1 MRIERV
7 LLENLGPIGHAELA
21 LGAVTAIVGTSG
33 SGKTTA
39 LRAIQAL
46 LRNNRTGGKVLLR
59 AGPIVLDR
67 VGDQSSLTE
76 GHDFSMLPAP
86 AYLQPSPWALRQA
99 AALNDGPTYLDE
111 QGGMLASAVTR
122 IILGAPET
130 HAAIQSD
137 LGRIVPR
144 FRAVRSLPDG
154 LQFTL
159 RFDFDNAKNVHQAEV
174 STGTLVSLALLV
186 LVHAP
191 ATHGRPGLLA
201 LIDDPETALHPAAQ
215 VELINCLTAATSAT
229 DVQVL
234 LATHSPFVVDAVG
247 PQNVYVLGQGAEGRS
262 EARPLSEHPDADR
275 ALRVL
280 TAGEFWGSV
289 GENWAAT
296 NT

>member
-159 RFDFDNAKNVHQAEV
+159 RFDFDNAKNVLRRRQPRVTQHLLNRPQI
-174 STGTLVSLALLV
+174 GTAVEQVRRKTVPQRVRVQFRPTCPNAVLANRPARNA
-186 LVHAP
+186 VHEARAAHAAKDWPVVHPHLAPQRHERVGRGLTTPATPASGSPPGGSAP
-191 ATHGRPGLLA
+191 AHRPRGTP
-201 LIDDPETALHPAAQ
+201 DPAA
-215 VELINCLTAATSAT
+215 
-229 DVQVL
+229 
-234 LATHSPFVVDAVG
+234 
-247 PQNVYVLGQGAEGRS
+247 
-262 EARPLSEHPDADR
+262 
-275 ALRVL
+275 
-280 TAGEFWGSV
+280 
-289 GENWAAT
+289 
-296 NT
+296 